1 MSLKNIKEYTDT
13 LPKHLLHS
21 LCSANIKDSDV
32 TSIQQKLQERTSTSI
47 LSYLQLALIKLQQT
61 RIAADAFASRIAAQE
76 ERAAF
81 GAVLQQRVDS
91 FANL

>member
-1 MSLKNIKEYTDT
+1 MSLKHIKEYTDT

-21 LCSANIKDSDV
+21 LCSANIKDGDV
-32 TSIQQKLQERTSTSI
+32 ETIEQKLKERTSASI

-61 RIAADAFASRIAAQE
+61 SIAAGVFSSRIAAQE

-81 GAVLQQRVDS
+81 AAVLQQRADS
-91 FANL
+91 LANA